1 MSSSNQFLVS
11 MKFMGIDA
19 LSPTMQK
26 MTQQVKQ
33 MKSQVDKLGSGP
45 SGGFKFID
53 QMNAGL
59 KASVKILDDLQGKFD
74 KMKSSGFG
82 NIMTGT
88 AMVAPILKALDDAG
102 QMQTKM
108 ITIGGATGSSPQDLK
123 AMQGIIREASN
134 VTKFSSL
141 QVADMAVKLAT
152 SGMTADQVKSL
163 TPIMAKFAEVQQYGK
178 GSAPEEAITQ
188 AVSSAHMLGIYDPKQ
203 LDAYLNK
210 FNKATFMTPGN
221 TSEFF
226 DTFKYLAPTAKG
238 MGMSNDDTLY
248 TAALANRVG
257 LLGSMGGTESA
268 DMILRSI
275 PGIFGGN
282 GHVDKKGNFKP
293 SKQLGA
299 MMDLGLA
306 KADGSSVFF
315 NNKGEFQGIENFIKK
330 LSDASKGV
338 NPEQLMKD
346 FKNMFGMQGE
356 RLAVI
361 LSERGGEQLQLIEQ
375 QMANMSTLTDFQKK
389 YNESYK
395 GQMDQFKT
403 NLSNLSTD
411 VGNALAPTAT
421 KMLNAAQP
429 YITNASKWIQTHQD
443 EVEKIAKVTAELGG
457 FLLVLGAGKIA
468 IGTIGSLVISPL
480 KLAATSLATAF
491 GTLKTKTIAKDLA
504 PQAIQ
509 ANIVNVFGGV
519 VNGGGGGVPI
529 LEPGGGKPT
538 PTILGPNGKP
548 ISSAPVL
555 SEAAKEM
562 ETVVKS
568 GAFANV
574 TKSIGN
580 GLWTATKGFKSSLL
594 FSAPF
599 AAMDIMNAPEGH
611 KIEAASKDTGSVMGG
626 FAAAGF
632 GAELGAGIG
641 TMVFPGP
648 GTVVGGILGAVIASA
663 AGSVIG
669 EKLGGYIYGLFN
681 NTKPP
686 ELPHV
691 NNGWSDT
698 AKYVD
703 MQNSAQTKNQSYTDN
718 STYNLN
724 VTSTDPKAS
733 ADALQAI
740 LSGNLTK
747 RSSLNFGGN

>member
-33 MKSQVDKLGSGP
+33 MKSQVNGLASGP

-59 KASVKILDDLQGKFD
+59 KAATKYLDDLQGKFD

-82 NIMTGT
+82 NIMMGG
-88 AMVAPILKALDDAG
+88 AMVAPILKALDAAG
-102 QMQTKM
+102 EMQTKM
-108 ITIGGATGSSPQDLK
+108 ITIGGATGTSQQDLK
-123 AMQGIIREASN
+123 GMQDVIRAASN

-152 SGMTADQVKSL
+152 SGMTGDQVKSL
-163 TPIMAKFAEVQQYGK
+163 TPIMAKFAEVQQYAK
-178 GSAPEEAITQ
+178 GSSPDEAVTQ

-203 LDAYLNK
+203 LDSYLNK
-210 FNKATFMTPGN
+210 FNKATLMTPGS
-221 TSEFF
+221 TGEFF

-268 DMILRSI
+268 DMIMRSI

-282 GHVDKKGNFKP
+282 GQVGKNGKFKP

-306 KADGSSVFF
+306 KQDGSSVFF
-315 NNKGEFQGIENFIKK
+315 NGQGQFKGIENFIKQ
-330 LSDASKGV
+330 LADASKGV

-346 FKNMFGMQGE
+346 YKNIFGMQGE

-361 LSERGGEQLQLIEQ
+361 LSERGGDQLQLIEK
-375 QMANMSTLTDFQKK
+375 QMASMSTLTDFQKK

-403 NLSNLSTD
+403 NLSNLSVD
-411 VGNALAPTAT
+411 VGNALAPSAT
-421 KMLNAAQP
+421 KMLNSLQP
-429 YITNASKWIQTHQD
+429 YLTKSSEWIQTHQA
-443 EVEKIAKVTAELGG
+443 EVEKIAKVTTEFGV
-457 FLLVLGAGKIA
+457 FLLTLGAAKIA
-468 IGTIGSLVISPL
+468 MGTIGSLVIAPL
-480 KLAATSLATAF
+480 KTAAKDLTGAF

-509 ANIVNVFGGV
+509 ANIVNLYGGV
-519 VNGGGGGVPI
+519 VNGGGGGVPM
-529 LEPGGGKPT
+529 PGAGGGKPT

-548 ISSAPVL
+548 IISAPVL
-555 SEAAKEM
+555 SEAAKDAEK
-562 ETVVKS
+562 VVKS
-568 GAFANV
+568 GAFSNV
-574 TKSIGN
+574 TKTVAKS
-580 GLWTATKGFKSSLL
+580 LWTAAKGTKSSLM

-599 AAMDIMNAPEGH
+599 AALDIINAPDGH
-611 KIEAASKDTGSVMGG
+611 KIEAAAKDTGGIMGG

-648 GTVVGGILGAVIASA
+648 GTVVGGVLGAVIASA
-663 AGSVIG
+663 AASYIG
-669 EKLGGYIYGLFN
+669 EKLGGLVYDAFN
-681 NTKPP
+681 AKPKVP
-686 ELPHV
+686 QIPVDEPF
-691 NNGWSDT
+691 SR
-698 AKYVD
+698 AKYNA
-703 MQNSAQTKNQSYTDN
+703 MQNEAQRIQTINDHSMYNINVQSNEPDAAAAKVHDLI
-718 STYNLN
+718 LN
-724 VTSTDPKAS
+724 NHSKAS
-733 ADALQAI
+733 WLAQ
-740 LSGNLTK
+740 SGQ
-747 RSSLNFGGN
+747 